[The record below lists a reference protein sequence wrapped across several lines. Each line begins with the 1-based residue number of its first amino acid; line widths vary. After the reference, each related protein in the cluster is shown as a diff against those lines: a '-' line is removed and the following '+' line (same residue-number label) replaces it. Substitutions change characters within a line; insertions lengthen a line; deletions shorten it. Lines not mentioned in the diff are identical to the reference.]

1 MIVKEPKPL
10 NLNSLDLGNSQGEKV
25 FHLLF
30 GEHNQNDWSSFDT
43 NYVIID
49 CLRAGLPKQIVHNI
63 LEKTAVTKMQL
74 SNIIHVSYRQ
84 LNRYEAD
91 DKLSA
96 EQSNFLYEFARL
108 YVRTTDILGDA
119 STADEWLHRSNVA
132 LRGEN
137 PIEIL
142 DTIEGFRMVEDLLSQ
157 IEYGF
162 YS

>member
-1 MIVKEPKPL
+1 MNTNQPKSL
-10 NLNSLDLGNSQGEKV
+10 NLNSLDLTNHQGKKV
-25 FHLLF
+25 VQLLF
-30 GEHNQNDWSSFDT
+30 GESKKDESYLFDT
-43 NYVIID
+43 KYQIID
-49 CLRAGLPKQIVHNI
+49 CLREGLPKYTVQNI
-63 LEKTAVTKMQL
+63 LEKTAITKMQL
-74 SNIIHVSYRQ
+74 SYIIHISYRQ

-91 DKLSA
+91 DKLST
-96 EQSNFLYEFARL
+96 EQSNFLYEFSRL

-119 STADEWLHRSNVA
+119 SIADAWLHRPNTA
-132 LRGEN
+132 LGGKN